1 MAPEPQPKYHHHV
14 PKFLIQNW
22 AGRESKVWS
31 WNRFERITREKDPL
45 TVLGEKYANRFIDLE
60 GQKNV
65 SVERNLASIESDFSI
80 CVRDLLSQLKLDK
93 LPPLGSP
100 LVVTLNNLLWNM
112 IVRSPYMRTR
122 HKVNEDFY
130 EEQIVAKILAE
141 QATGAEFQIDT
152 TPLLQDSQEKDNLMQ
167 HINVLAFSEAS
178 LNAPSNIYQ
187 TGIAISIPRRPNKSF
202 VLGLNPVGRILVD
215 GRAMAALPVAPNVAI
230 SPFGPKGSFSTFRID
245 DNQLRSFNTMVWN
258 NSDEV
263 VSSSQELLISLS
275 EQR

>member
-65 SVERNLASIESDFSI
+65 SVEHDLASIESDFSI

-100 LVVTLNNLLWNM
+100 LVVTLNNLFWNM
-112 IVRSPYMRTR
+112 IVRSPHMRAR
-122 HKVNEDFY
+122 HKVNENFY
-130 EEQIVAKILAE
+130 DEQIVAKILAE
-141 QATGAEFQIDT
+141 QSKGAEFQIDT

-167 HINVLAFSEAS
+167 HINVLAFGEAS
-178 LNAPSNIYQ
+178 LNAPSNIHQ
-187 TGIAISIPRRPNKSF
+187 TGIAILIPQRPNKSF

-215 GRAMAALPVAPNVAI
+215 GRAITALPVAPNVAI
-230 SPFGPKGSFSTFRID
+230 SPFGPKDSFSTFRID